1 MMATQKILLPY
12 NFTMYDQK
20 AVDFVIR
27 TFTHFE
33 EAEITIFNAYAPVP
47 EIETQDTSVMGKLK
61 GNLSY
66 LSQKIMQQESELQTL
81 KQRLVQGGFASNRV
95 QTIFRPRKKDVATEI
110 ADLAA
115 SGNFNIIVINH
126 RPGKA
131 TRFFTGSVY
140 NKVVGAVRNA
150 TVCIVSG

>member
-1 MMATQKILLPY
+1 MATQKILLPY
-12 NFTMYDQK
+12 NFTTYDQK

-27 TFTHFE
+27 TFTHLE
-33 EAEITIFNAYAPVP
+33 EAEITIFNAYTPVP

-81 KQRLVQGGFASNRV
+81 KQKLVQGGFPASHI
-95 QTIFRPRKKDVATEI
+95 QTIFRPRKKDIATEI
-110 ADLAA
+110 VDLATT
-115 SGNFNIIVINH
+115 GNFNIIVVNH
-126 RPGKA
+126 RPGRA
-131 TRFFTGSVY
+131 SRFFTGSVF
-140 NKVVGAVRNA
+140 NKVVGTVRNA

>member
-1 MMATQKILLPY
+1 MATQKILLPY

-27 TFTHFE
+27 MFTHLE
-33 EAEITIFNAYAPVP
+33 EAEITIFNAYTPVP

-81 KQRLVQGGFASNRV
+81 KQKLVQGGFSSSRI
-95 QTIFRPRKKDVATEI
+95 QTIFRPRKKDIATEI
-110 ADLAA
+110 VDLATN
-115 SGNFNIIVINH
+115 GNFNIIVVNH

-131 TRFFTGSVY
+131 TRFFTGSVF
-140 NKVVGAVRNA
+140 NKVVSAVRNA